1 MNTKFLSLFYTS
13 TEDIKIREVRRK
25 KKEYQENIRFRK
37 INELNEKLMGFKLEE
52 RETDI
57 NLESFEQFPDAIVAA
72 TEVQKNC
79 SATTSFAKVCACKLK
94 FDAN

>member
-1 MNTKFLSLFYTS
+1 
-13 TEDIKIREVRRK
+13 
-25 KKEYQENIRFRK
+25 
-37 INELNEKLMGFKLEE
+37 MGFKLEE

-57 NLESFEQFPDAIVAA
+57 NLESFEQFPDAIVAG

-79 SATTSFAKVCACKLK
+79 SATTSFAKVCTCKLM